1 MALGGNFPLQ
11 SLLRPPVEL
20 YTAMVAMPIGGLLIY
35 SPSVTLLTPIT
46 AVSAGILMITA
57 GAWRASQGI
66 RIIKYRRRLTRLPRY
81 ALTSR
86 KIPVSK
92 RKLFLGRGFVWRQI
106 HVQRLRDIRLMGEEL
121 IQPSFLNDWIRSRP
135 IAWESTPVFDRVG
148 QALLWDSPF
157 NPWRPKPDIGGKP
170 EIHAVGL
177 LEGEKDQY
185 QDLSERVGHT
195 LVLGTTRVGKT
206 RLAEI
211 LITQDIHRVD
221 VVIVFDPKGDAELMT
236 RTFVE
241 ARRAGRPCYIFHL
254 GHPEISARYNA
265 VGNFERVTEVATRIS
280 DQLPSQGNSA
290 AFKEFAWRF
299 VNIVARALVA
309 LGKRPDY
316 HLISRYIF
324 HIDPLLVEYGLMC
337 LSKHGG
343 EGWQQKLAMLEA
355 DVDEK
360 KLPQALKGRNHS
372 AIAIL
377 RFAQNNDI
385 YDPILEGLLGAFR
398 YDRTYYD
405 KIISSV
411 GPLLEKLTTGQVAEL
426 IAPDYFDL
434 SDDRPIFDWFSVIQQ
449 RAVVYVG
456 LDCLSDAIVGGAVGA
471 SMFADLTSVS
481 GRIYK
486 HGTESQLPDISN
498 RSAKKKQQETKP
510 PKIALHGDEFNELVG
525 SQFIPMI
532 NKAGGSGFQFTGY
545 TQTGDDIIAGI
556 GDIHK
561 AGVIQGNFNTLIML
575 RVKNK
580 QTSEFLTHQLPS
592 VQISQHMLVSG
603 VNDSSDTESDTHFTS
618 RNEDRITTQ
627 DVPMLEPADL
637 TALPK
642 GQAFAFIEG
651 GKLLK
656 LRLPLP
662 VREKDDLPPEIGRV
676 AQAMRET
683 YKPTTPE
690 HWYAKAEPNW
700 WGSAPAADAAAE
712 LPKPANFEGSLIESD
727 AADADTQ
734 AGMDLMDD

>member
-1 MALGGNFPLQ
+1 MAVGGNFPLQ

-20 YTAMVAMPIGGLLIY
+20 YTAMVAVPIGGLLIY
-35 SPSVTLLTPIT
+35 SPYITLLTPTT
-46 AVSAGILMITA
+46 AMTSGGLMIIA
-57 GAWRASQGI
+57 GCWRALQGFKVI
-66 RIIKYRRRLTRLPRY
+66 RYRKRLTRLPRY

-92 RKLFLGRGFVWRQI
+92 QKLFLGKGFIWKQI
-106 HVQRLRDIRLMGEEL
+106 HVQRLRDIRLFGD
-121 IQPSFLNDWIRSRP
+121 QYTQQSGLNAWMRSRP
-135 IAWESTPVFDRVG
+135 IAWENTWLLKRVG
-148 QALLWDSPF
+148 DALLWDSPL
-157 NPWRPKPDIGGKP
+157 NPWRPRPDIGGKP

-177 LEGEKDQY
+177 LEGERDQY

-211 LITQDIHRVD
+211 LITQDIHRGD

-241 ARRAGRPCYIFHL
+241 ARKAGRPCYIFHL
-254 GHPEISARYNA
+254 GYPDISARYNA

-316 HLISRYIF
+316 NLISRYIF
-324 HIDPLLVEYGLMC
+324 NIDPLLVEYGMMS
-337 LSKHGG
+337 LSKNA
-343 EGWQQKLAMLEA
+343 EKGWEQHLAMLES

-360 KLPQALKGRNHS
+360 KLPQALKGRNHT
-372 AIAIL
+372 AVAIL
-377 RFAQNNDI
+377 RYTQQKEI
-385 YDPILEGLLGAFR
+385 YDPILDGLLGAFR

-426 IAPDYFDL
+426 IAPDYFNLKDE
-434 SDDRPIFDWFSVIQQ
+434 RPIFDWYSAIQQ

-486 HGTESQLPDISN
+486 HGTESQLPDIGE
-498 RSAKKKQQETKP
+498 ADPKLPP

-556 GDIHK
+556 GDVHK

-580 QTSEFLTHQLPS
+580 QTSEFLTNQLPT

-603 VNDSSDTESDTHFTS
+603 VNDSSDPDSDTHFTS

-662 VREKDDLPPEIGRV
+662 VKEKDDLPSDMKRV
-676 AQAMRET
+676 AQAMRDT

-690 HWYAKAEPNW
+690 NWYAKAEPDW
-700 WGSAPAADAAAE
+700 WGGGQITSSNDQNSSG
-712 LPKPANFEGSLIESD
+712 ANFSGALTEMGSDSSD
-727 AADADTQ
+727 DTSHSND
-734 AGMDLMDD
+734 MMSI